1 MTRLRARGVDL
12 ALWGPISCGV
22 AGAAAF
28 NLAPLYLDGMRRRL
42 GLDDAQTGW
51 LMGAEIAGIALAAML
66 ALAACR
72 QWDPVRLAR
81 AGLVM
86 IVAGNLVSLLVT
98 GFASLLGV
106 RFLVGLFGD
115 GIVYAA
121 AIMLLGT
128 RPSRVRAFATLS
140 LTNMAVTAAVL
151 WGLPRMPL
159 DEPGIGPIATFV
171 FFALLALLAV
181 RRLDTV
187 APTFA
192 GSGVGLSGPA
202 RHLRW
207 IQLIALF
214 GLAAY
219 AVNLGAVW
227 PFAERLAE
235 GAGVAGPAIP
245 QLLVVSVLFQAMGS
259 VTALVLGRNGRHG
272 RVLLFVMLMQLASQA
287 LIWQAD
293 GSASLLIGLSLWGAS
308 WNLGIAFLL
317 ATIAGMPNGSRGLA
331 FVPGVEALGVSLG
344 PMFVAMALSGHLQD
358 TVPMVATTAMLF
370 ALAVFLSIDRRRRG
384 D

>member
-1 MTRLRARGVDL
+1 MEATGLKLAIGSSCTIFLPNGNNVSAEVVGFSDERLFLMPTSEIFGLTPGAKVIPTEVMAEPPEIRKKQHPRRRAADQTKHVNVGEGLLGRVLNGLGEPLDHLGLIETEKSV
-12 ALWGPISCGV
+12 
-22 AGAAAF
+22 
-28 NLAPLYLDGMRRRL
+28 PLYSRPFNPLERTPVSQPLD
-42 GLDDAQTGW
+42 
-51 LMGAEIAGIALAAML
+51 
-66 ALAACR
+66 
-72 QWDPVRLAR
+72 V
-81 AGLVM
+81 
-86 IVAGNLVSLLVT
+86 
-98 GFASLLGV
+98 GV
-106 RFLVGLFGD
+106 RAINTLLTVGRGQR
-115 GIVYAA
+115 
-121 AIMLLGT
+121 M
-128 RPSRVRAFATLS
+128 
-140 LTNMAVTAAVL
+140 
-151 WGLPRMPL
+151 GL
-159 DEPGIGPIATFV
+159 
-171 FFALLALLAV
+171 
-181 RRLDTV
+181 
-187 APTFA
+187 FA